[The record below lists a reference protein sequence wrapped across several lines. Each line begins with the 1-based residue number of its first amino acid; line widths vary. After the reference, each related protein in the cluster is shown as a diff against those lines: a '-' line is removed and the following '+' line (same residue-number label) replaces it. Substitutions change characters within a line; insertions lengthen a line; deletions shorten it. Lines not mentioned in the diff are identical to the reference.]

1 MEVNLGRHSLLWKLW
16 IDKNECTENLEEIKM
31 NVNSQ
36 TASLVWEHGRVEK
49 ALKNLY
55 SAREVWI
62 FVTIPEIQSVR
73 GVYHKWTLV
82 GNCQTFMSN
91 ILLCFCNG

>member
-36 TASLVWEHGRVEK
+36 TASLVWENGRVEK
-49 ALKNLY
+49 ALTKPL
-55 SAREVWI
+55 
-62 FVTIPEIQSVR
+62 
-73 GVYHKWTLV
+73 
-82 GNCQTFMSN
+82 
-91 ILLCFCNG
+91 